1 LSGAR
6 GPVPYGGLMR
16 YNPPPNW
23 PKPPEGW
30 APHAD
35 WSPDPSWPP
44 PPPGWRLWVEDDG
57 PSAQRKSALGQL
69 KSAGDD
75 SEYFG
80 GEFAWADDHGPAPSE
95 DDLHAASPA
104 PQTQRT
110 EVDPKDLSVQHLGKY
125 ATIKSD
131 DDELRYDIGKIVA
144 VSADPGVIRVKLAGI
159 DVPVVFQREV
169 PAEGI
174 ANPRLYVWI

>member
-1 LSGAR
+1 
-6 GPVPYGGLMR
+6 MR

-30 APHAD
+30 APHPD
-35 WSPDPSWPP
+35 WSPDPSWPS
-44 PPPGWRLWVEDDG
+44 PPPGWRLWIDDDG
-57 PSAQRKSALGQL
+57 PSAERKKSALGQL

-80 GEFAWADDHGPAPSE
+80 GEFAWADDHGPAPSD

-125 ATIKSD
+125 ARVTW
-131 DDELRYDIGKIVA
+131 DDEHKYDIGKIVA
-144 VSADPGVIRVKLAGI
+144 VSADSGVIRVKLAGI
-159 DVPVVFQREV
+159 ETPIAFQREI
-169 PAEGI
+169 AADGL
-174 ANPRLYVWI
+174 ANPVLHVWI